1 MGKSQHRRFVI
12 VAISSII
19 LCLVSISLL
28 TTIQMSKIID
38 TKFNS
43 IGKYSLKLLESAGAA
58 KFASSS
64 FIPRKC

>member
-12 VAISSII
+12 VAISSIM
-19 LCLVSISLL
+19 LSLASISLL

-43 IGKYSLKLLESAGAA
+43 IGKYSLKLFQSAGAA
-58 KFASSS
+58 NSLLHL